1 MRIFYIGLSGVGMIS
16 HQWRLEMTLAG
27 FNLLRVA
34 CLRPVYLCE
43 FRWHFPR
50 VNKEYLGE
58 KAAENLQSLQGYD
71 PSDLH
76 SLTVY
81 FAMLKKNYVV
91 MIVFWCGW

>member
-1 MRIFYIGLSGVGMIS
+1 
-16 HQWRLEMTLAG
+16 MTLAG
-27 FNLLRVA
+27 FNLLRWR

-50 VNKEYLGE
+50 VKRKYLGE

-71 PSDLH
+71 PANLH

-91 MIVFWCGW
+91 